1 MITDIN
7 PEIREAFDKIRKVYL
22 LEKFENLSESTE
34 DILIKN
40 LHNEEYLLDIKSTID
55 LIVESKLEE
64 SIRNFEDL
72 LNLPDFNEELRLIN
86 AYLIELLKGDPDV
99 ENIKCFIVF
108 NVGAGLVKFGW
119 NYSIFKKDIDLIIGL
134 FTAITSFSQ
143 EAIERQLMGLSVEGT
158 ENKMIPFKISDL
170 AILIILNR
178 SPSTILMKR
187 MDQFIIALEREFGEL
202 FITKDLDFT
211 YDKNVQDKIYNL
223 MVQIL
228 KFDLKKLMEQNDK
241 VG

>member
-7 PEIREAFDKIRKVYL
+7 SEIIEAFDKIRKVYL

-34 DILIKN
+34 NILKTH
-40 LHNEEYLLDIKSTID
+40 LHNEDYLLDIKSTID

-64 SIRNFEDL
+64 NISNFEDL

-99 ENIKCFIVF
+99 ENIKSFIVF
-108 NVGAGLVKFGW
+108 NVAAGLLKFGW

-143 EAIERQLMGLSVEGT
+143 EAIERQLKGLSVEGM
-158 ENKMIPFKISDL
+158 EFKMMPFKNSDL

-178 SPSTILMKR
+178 APSTILMKR
-187 MDQFIIALEREFGEL
+187 MDQFITALEKEFREL

-211 YDKNVQDKIYNL
+211 GDKNVQNKIYDL

-228 KFDLKKLMEQNDK
+228 KFDLKKLMELNDTS
-241 VG
+241 G

>member
-7 PEIREAFDKIRKVYL
+7 SEIIEAFDKIRKVYL

-34 DILIKN
+34 NILKTH
-40 LHNEEYLLDIKSTID
+40 LHNEDYLLDIKSTID

-64 SIRNFEDL
+64 NISNFEDL

-99 ENIKCFIVF
+99 ENIKSFIVF
-108 NVGAGLVKFGW
+108 NVAAGLLKFGW

-143 EAIERQLMGLSVEGT
+143 EAIERQLKGLSVEGM
-158 ENKMIPFKISDL
+158 EFKMMPFKNSDL

-178 SPSTILMKR
+178 APSTILMKR
-187 MDQFIIALEREFGEL
+187 MDQFITALEKEFREL

-211 YDKNVQDKIYNL
+211 GDKNVQNKIYDL

-228 KFDLKKLMEQNDK
+228 KFDLKKLMDL
-241 VG
+241 V